1 MAACGKHAGLFWQ
14 RINEKK
20 KKFIRLAKDV
30 PKNALAYFERA
41 SMRLKQ
47 N

>member
-1 MAACGKHAGLFWQ
+1 MENALAYFGRESMK
-14 RINEKK
+14 RRKN
-20 KKFIRLAKDV
+20 FIRLAKD
-30 PKNALAYFERA
+30 ALAYFERA